1 MSGCAGWRVP
11 AAILAASFLVGC
23 GATPPPVESIEPRA
37 GVAWREELLGAS
49 TAAPGAWWKE
59 FRDPALDALVERAF
73 ASSPSVGAAR
83 LRVEVAREER
93 RVAAGARQ
101 LQANLTAGAAVQQTS
116 ENRPGGAFLG
126 GVDPFHAAGVEFSWE
141 IDAWGRLDA
150 EVAAAD
156 EAVELAVELRRMAAD
171 ALVAELARERA
182 LLRGAQGELR
192 ALDQGLA
199 LLADALELERARLSG
214 GLTTE
219 LDVARAEA
227 DVLAAKASR
236 PALLA
241 RIDAARHRLAG
252 LAACEAEVVA
262 ALVVD
267 DAPAGVVP
275 LGLALGAPRDALEN
289 RADLRRARREV
300 LRQTALLG
308 VAEAETKPR
317 LSIAAALGAQS
328 DDLGKL
334 ADASSRTWSLGGSL
348 LAPLFTG
355 DRLEAARDAQ
365 LARAEAAAEDWR
377 AAVVAAWTEVEAGI
391 VELRRE
397 REREA
402 ALVAQAEVESRAL
415 VLARDRHENG
425 LVDYFEVL
433 AARRSL
439 VFVEQELARSRTQLA
454 LKTVALLRAI
464 GGQWR
469 AADE

>member
-1 MSGCAGWRVP
+1 MSGRAAWRAVAGICA
-11 AAILAASFLVGC
+11 LASMLGC
-23 GATPPPVESIEPRA
+23 GATPPPIESIEPRA
-37 GVAWREELLGAS
+37 TVAWREELLGAS
-49 TAAPGAWWKE
+49 ATTPGAWWRE
-59 FRDPALDALVERAF
+59 FQDPALDALVELAF

-101 LQANLTAGAAVQQTS
+101 VQADLTAGAALQQTS

-126 GVDPFHAAGVEFSWE
+126 GVDPLYSGGVEFSWE

-156 EAVELAVELRRMAAD
+156 EAVELAIELRRMAAD

-192 ALDQGLA
+192 ALEAGLA
-199 LLADALELERARLSG
+199 LLEDALALERARLSG

-219 LDVARAEA
+219 LDAARAEA
-227 DVLAAKASR
+227 EVLAAKASR
-236 PALLA
+236 PTILA
-241 RIDAARHRLAG
+241 RIDASRHRLAG
-252 LAACEAEVVA
+252 LAACEMQVVA
-262 ALVVD
+262 QLVAD

-275 LGLALGAPRDALEN
+275 LALALGAPLDTLEN

-300 LRQTALLG
+300 IRQTALLG

-317 LSIAAALGAQS
+317 LSIAAALGAQA
-328 DDLGKL
+328 DDLGEL
-334 ADASSRTWSLGGSL
+334 ADASSRTWSLGGAL

-355 DRLEAARDAQ
+355 DRLDAARDAQ

-377 AAVVAAWTEVEAGI
+377 AAVVAAWTEVEAAI

-397 REREA
+397 RERET

-454 LKTVALLRAI
+454 LKTVALLRAV

-469 AADE
+469 ANDE

>member
-1 MSGCAGWRVP
+1 MSGCAAWRAV
-11 AAILAASFLVGC
+11 AGICALASMLGC
-23 GATPPPVESIEPRA
+23 GATPPPIESIEPRA
-37 GVAWREELLGAS
+37 TVAWREELLGAS
-49 TAAPGAWWKE
+49 ATAPGAWWRE
-59 FRDPALDALVERAF
+59 FQDPALDALVELAF

-101 LQANLTAGAAVQQTS
+101 VQANLTAGAALQQTS

-126 GVDPFHAAGVEFSWE
+126 GVDPLYSGGVEFSWE

-156 EAVELAVELRRMAAD
+156 EAVELAIELRRMAAD

-192 ALDQGLA
+192 ALEAGLA
-199 LLADALELERARLSG
+199 LLEDALALERARLSG

-219 LDVARAEA
+219 LDAARAEA
-227 DVLAAKASR
+227 EVLAAKASR
-236 PALLA
+236 PTILA
-241 RIDAARHRLAG
+241 RIDASRHRLAG
-252 LAACEAEVVA
+252 LAACEVQLVA
-262 ALVVD
+262 RLAAD
-267 DAPAGVVP
+267 DAPAGIVP
-275 LGLALGAPRDALEN
+275 LALALGAPLDTLEN

-300 LRQTALLG
+300 LRQAALLG

-317 LSIAAALGAQS
+317 LSIAAALGAQA
-328 DDLGKL
+328 DDLGEL
-334 ADASSRTWSLGGSL
+334 ADASSRTWSLGGAL

-377 AAVVAAWTEVEAGI
+377 AAVVAAWTEVEAAI

-397 REREA
+397 RERET
-402 ALVAQAEVESRAL
+402 ALVAQAEVESRTL

-454 LKTVALLRAI
+454 LKTVALLRAV

-469 AADE
+469 ANDE

>member
-1 MSGCAGWRVP
+1 MSAGRPWRAV
-11 AAILAASFLVGC
+11 AGLLALGSILAC
-23 GATPPPVESIEPRA
+23 GATPPPVESIAPRA
-37 GVAWREELLGAS
+37 APAWREQLLGAS
-49 TAAPGAWWKE
+49 ATAPGAWWRE
-59 FRDPALDALVERAF
+59 FQDPALDALVELAF

-101 LQANLTAGAAVQQTS
+101 VQANLTAGAVLQQTS
-116 ENRPGGAFLG
+116 ENRPGGSFLG
-126 GVDPFHAAGVEFSWE
+126 GVDPLHSGGVEFSWE
-141 IDAWGRLDA
+141 VDAWGRLDA

-156 EAVELAVELRRMAAD
+156 EAVEVAVELRRMAAD

-192 ALDQGLA
+192 ALDAGI
-199 LLADALELERARLSG
+199 LLLEDALALERARLSG

-227 DVLAAKASR
+227 DVLAAKALR
-236 PALLA
+236 PTILA
-241 RIDAARHRLAG
+241 RVDAARHRLAG
-252 LAACEAEVVA
+252 LAACDVDEVARLVA
-262 ALVVD
+262 D

-275 LGLALGAPRDALEN
+275 IGLALGAPLDALEN

-300 LRQTALLG
+300 LRQAALLG

-317 LSIAAALGAQS
+317 LTIAAALGAQA
-328 DDLGKL
+328 DDLGEL
-334 ADASSRTWSLGGSL
+334 ADASSRTWSVGGAL

-377 AAVVAAWTEVEAGI
+377 AAVVAAWTEVEAAI

-402 ALVAQAEVESRAL
+402 ALVAQVDVESRAL
-415 VLARDRHENG
+415 LLARDRHENG

-433 AARRSL
+433 AARRAL

-454 LKTVALLRAI
+454 LRTVALLRAV

-469 AADE
+469 HAAE

>member
-1 MSGCAGWRVP
+1 VSRRRVVLALALAPVLGCT
-11 AAILAASFLVGC
+11 
-23 GATPPPVESIEPRA
+23 ATPPPVESIAPQAE
-37 GVAWREELLGAS
+37 VAWREELLQARA
-49 TAAPGAWWKE
+49 TPPGAWWKE
-59 FRDPALDALVERAF
+59 FRDPALDELVELAF
-73 ASSPSVGAAR
+73 AASPSVGAAR
-83 LRVEVAREER
+83 LRVQVAREER

-101 LQANLTAGAAVQQTS
+101 VQANLTAGAALQQTS
-116 ENRPGGAFLG
+116 ANRPGGAFLG
-126 GVDPFHAAGVEFSWE
+126 GVDPLYAGGVEFSWE

-192 ALDQGLA
+192 TLDEGLA
-199 LLADALELERARLSG
+199 LLEDALELERARLAA

-227 DVLAAKASR
+227 EVLAARALR
-236 PALLA
+236 PTVLA
-241 RIDAARHRLAG
+241 RGDAARHRLAG
-252 LAACEAEVVA
+252 LAACDVSVVSRLVADEAA
-262 ALVVD
+262 
-267 DAPAGVVP
+267 AGVVP
-275 LGLALGAPRDALEN
+275 TELALGAPLDALEN

-317 LSIAAALGAQS
+317 LSIAAALGAQA
-328 DDLGKL
+328 DDLGEL
-334 ADASSRTWSLGGSL
+334 ADASSRTWSLGGSI

-355 DRLEAARDAQ
+355 DRLAAARDAQ

-377 AAVVAAWTEVEAGI
+377 AAVLAAWTEVESAI

-397 REREA
+397 REREL
-402 ALVAQAEVESRAL
+402 ALVAQVAVESRAL
-415 VLARDRHENG
+415 DLARDRHGNG

-433 AARRSL
+433 AARRAL
-439 VFVEQELARSRTQLA
+439 VIVEQELARSRTQLA
-454 LKTVALLRAI
+454 LKTVALLRAV

-469 AADE
+469 HVDE

>member
-1 MSGCAGWRVP
+1 
-11 AAILAASFLVGC
+11 
-23 GATPPPVESIEPRA
+23 
-37 GVAWREELLGAS
+37 
-49 TAAPGAWWKE
+49 
-59 FRDPALDALVERAF
+59 
-73 ASSPSVGAAR
+73 
-83 LRVEVAREER
+83 
-93 RVAAGARQ
+93 
-101 LQANLTAGAAVQQTS
+101 
-116 ENRPGGAFLG
+116 
-126 GVDPFHAAGVEFSWE
+126 
-141 IDAWGRLDA
+141 
-150 EVAAAD
+150 
-156 EAVELAVELRRMAAD
+156 
-171 ALVAELARERA
+171 
-182 LLRGAQGELR
+182 
-192 ALDQGLA
+192 
-199 LLADALELERARLSG
+199 
-214 GLTTE
+214 
-219 LDVARAEA
+219 
-227 DVLAAKASR
+227 
-236 PALLA
+236 
-241 RIDAARHRLAG
+241 
-252 LAACEAEVVA
+252 
-262 ALVVD
+262 
-267 DAPAGVVP
+267 
-275 LGLALGAPRDALEN
+275 
-289 RADLRRARREV
+289 
-300 LRQTALLG
+300 
-308 VAEAETKPR
+308 
-317 LSIAAALGAQS
+317 LGAQS

-469 AADE
+469 AVDE